1 MNRYILLAIPAL
13 ALSLAGAH
21 FAEQHADAQIAHP
34 APQAGH
40 PAPQAGHP
48 APQAGSK
55 TVDIQGP
62 QGAFADKKVMT
73 EFYEIIRDAHKQGDK
88 ADLTAM
94 ETKIKAMIPGAF
106 NGGKPVSKAMED
118 HVLGVAHQALAL
130 GVSNP
135 KLFDSYEVF
144 MATMT
149 GPK

>member
-1 MNRYILLAIPAL
+1 MNRYFLLAIPAL
-13 ALSLAGAH
+13 ALSVAMVVR
-21 FAEQHADAQIAHP
+21 HADAQTAHP

-40 PAPQAGHP
+40 PAPQAG
-48 APQAGSK
+48 GK

-62 QGAFADKKVMT
+62 QGAFADRKVMT
-73 EFYEIIRDAHKQGDK
+73 SFYEIILEAHKQGEK
-88 ADLTAM
+88 ADINAM
-94 ETKIKAMIPGAF
+94 ETKIRAMIPGAF

-135 KLFDSYEVF
+135 KMFDSYEVF
-144 MATMT
+144 MATMV